1 MNLDKKLFLVVCC
14 LFFTIYVFTS
24 DGHRSTSDEDF
35 LQQQALRIVLQEPD
49 PEFVLGE
56 STNQFKHPEFIY
68 PHGLGPKC
76 TIGVLCYPV
85 GIIHSTTAVPFVFI
99 NHHLN

>member
-1 MNLDKKLFLVVCC
+1 MNLDKKLFLAIFFIV
-14 LFFTIYVFTS
+14 FTIYVFTS

-56 STNQFKHPEFIY
+56 STNPVSYTHLTLP
-68 PHGLGPKC
+68 
-76 TIGVLCYPV
+76 TILLV
-85 GIIHSTTAVPFVFI
+85 
-99 NHHLN
+99 